1 MTATIE
7 RIEISNYDD
16 VMKNFEAL
24 NFIDIREGRKTK
36 SIYFKNSDGDY
47 WVFINTLLYGSYTL
61 LATVDGKNYNFELTA
76 DQFMHV
82 FKKYKIFLTSG
93 LTTKPN
99 IV

>member
-7 RIEISNYDD
+7 RIEISNYED

-36 SIYFKNSDGDY
+36 SIYFKNNDGDY

-61 LATVDGKNYNFELTA
+61 LATVDGKSLNFELTA

>member
-1 MTATIE
+1 MTIVAEPIL
-7 RIEISNYDD
+7 INNYDD
-16 VMKNFEAL
+16 VIKHFEGL
-24 NFIDIREGRKTK
+24 VFVDIREGKKTK

-61 LATVDGKNYNFELTA
+61 LATVDGKSLNFELTA